1 MELEPRVHLDVAC
14 KSENFLVDTGVT
26 YSVLISYCRAIS
38 TETCTILVA
47 TGKKITKDSLEH
59 FFIAGMDKYFPTSF
73 QWSLSVPLSF
83 WGEIFPAFEILQ
95 LMQS

>member
-1 MELEPRVHLDVAC
+1 MQLDVAGR
-14 KSENFLVDTGVT
+14 SENFLIDAGAT
-26 YSVLISYCRAIS
+26 YSVLISFS
-38 TETCTILVA
+38 GGFSSQTCTILVA

>member
-1 MELEPRVHLDVAC
+1 MQLDVAC

-83 WGEIFPAFEILQ
+83 W
-95 LMQS
+95 